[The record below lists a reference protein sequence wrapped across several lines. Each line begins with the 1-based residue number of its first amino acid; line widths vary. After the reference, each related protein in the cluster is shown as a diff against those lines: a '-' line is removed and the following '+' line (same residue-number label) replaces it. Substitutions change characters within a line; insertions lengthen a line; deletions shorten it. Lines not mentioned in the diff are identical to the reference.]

1 MSHFVESG
9 AWQLYEKARVKT
21 VLLNMNAGG
30 WGVDLKDE
38 AQMVDSS
45 IFIYVLDSESDWCWM
60 CAIGKQRFQE
70 ATLLTARLNVEHAS
84 SAVAGLIRERGTSE
98 QNQQWSYSLA
108 YALTAYIAKTKTFA
122 MAEEG
127 RKVPH
132 FGIIN
137 YGRSERLR
145 PFALPGS
152 DRFALPAQY
161 FLEAARSVMDID
173 SKNHPEWSHP
183 L

>member
-1 MSHFVESG
+1 MSHFMESG
-9 AWQLYEKARVKT
+9 AWRAYEKARVKT
-21 VLLNMNAGG
+21 VLLNLSSGG
-30 WGVDLKDE
+30 WGVDIKDE
-38 AQMVDSS
+38 AQIVDSS
-45 IFIYVLDSESDWCWM
+45 IFIYVFDQESEWCWM
-60 CAIGKQRFQE
+60 CAIAKRSFHE

-84 SAVAGLIRERGTSE
+84 SAVAGLIHERGTSGQSRE
-98 QNQQWSYSLA
+98 WSYGLA

-127 RKVPH
+127 KKAPH

-137 YGRSERLR
+137 YGRSERVR

-152 DRFALPAQY
+152 DRFSLPAQY
-161 FLEAARSVMDID
+161 FLQAARSVMAID
-173 SKNHPEWSHP
+173 SKNHPEWSTP